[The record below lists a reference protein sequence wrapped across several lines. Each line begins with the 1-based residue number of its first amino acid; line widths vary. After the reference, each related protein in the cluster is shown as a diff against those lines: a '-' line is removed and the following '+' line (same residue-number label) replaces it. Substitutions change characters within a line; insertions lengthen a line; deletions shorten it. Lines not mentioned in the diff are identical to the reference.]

1 MPKFTFKSNVRIAEE
16 GEDYAIVV
24 RRLGN
29 GNFLVKL
36 KDATERICAIRQ
48 KFNRKNKDVI
58 EVGTWLLVADRDYST
73 KKTHCDML
81 EVYSKSEVSKLMEIS
96 NDWFVFTGEEP
107 EKKETDYDTIVQQEV
122 VMDVDFDDI

>member
-16 GEDYAIVV
+16 GEDYAIVT

-36 KDATERICAIRQ
+36 KDATERICTIRQ

-58 EVGTWLLVADRDYST
+58 EVGTWLLVADREYST

-81 EVYSKSEVSKLMEIS
+81 EVYSKSEISKLMEMS
-96 NDWFVFTGEEP
+96 NDWAVFTGEEP
-107 EKKETDYDTIVQQEV
+107 EKKDYDMMVRTEEV
-122 VMDVDFDDI
+122 VMDIEFDDI

>member
-16 GEDYAIVV
+16 GEDYAIVL

-29 GNFLVKL
+29 GNVLVKL
-36 KDATERICAIRQ
+36 KDSTERICAIRQ

-58 EVGTWLLVADRDYST
+58 DVGTWLLVADRDYST

-81 EVYSKSEVSKLMEIS
+81 EVYSKNEISKLMEIS
-96 NDWFVFTGEEP
+96 NDWAVFTGEEP
-107 EKKETDYDTIVQQEV
+107 EKKDFDAIVQSEV
-122 VMDVDFDDI
+122 TMDIEFDDI

>member
-1 MPKFTFKSNVRIAEE
+1 MPKFTFKSNVRIAEN
-16 GEDYAIVV
+16 GENYAIVL

-36 KDATERICAIRQ
+36 KDSTERICAIRQ

-58 EVGTWLLVADRDYST
+58 EVGTWLLVADREYST

-81 EVYSKSEVSKLMEIS
+81 EVYSKSEVNKLMEIS
-96 NDWFVFTGEEP
+96 NDWFVFTGEEQ
-107 EKKETDYDTIVQQEV
+107 EKKETDYDAIVQEV
-122 VMDVDFDDI
+122 VMDVDFNDI

>member
-1 MPKFTFKSNVRIAEE
+1 MPKFTFKSNVRIAET
-16 GEDYAIVV
+16 GENYAIVV

-36 KDATERICAIRQ
+36 KDSTERICAIRQ
-48 KFNRKNKDVI
+48 KFNRKNKDII
-58 EVGTWLLVADRDYST
+58 EVGTWLLVADREYST

-81 EVYSKSEVSKLMEIS
+81 EVYSKSEVNKLMEIS
-96 NDWFVFTGEEP
+96 NDWFVFTEEP
-107 EKKETDYDTIVQQEV
+107 EKKETDYDAIVQEV

>member
-16 GEDYAIVV
+16 GEQYAIVI

-36 KDATERICAIRQ
+36 KDSTERICAIRQ

-58 EVGTWLLVADRDYST
+58 EVGSWLLVADRDYST

-81 EVYSKSEVSKLMEIS
+81 EVYSKTEVNKLMDIS
-96 NDWFVFTGEEP
+96 NDWEVFTGEDTR
-107 EKKETDYDTIVQQEV
+107 EKEKDYDTIVMEEV
-122 VMDVDFDDI
+122 TMDIDFQDI

>member
-16 GEDYAIVV
+16 GEDYAIVL

-36 KDATERICAIRQ
+36 KDSSERICAIRQ

-81 EVYSKSEVSKLMEIS
+81 EVYSKHEISKLMEIS
-96 NDWFVFTGEEP
+96 NDWSVFTGEEP
-107 EKKETDYDTIVQQEV
+107 EKKDFDAIVQSEV
-122 VMDVDFDDI
+122 TMDIEFDDI